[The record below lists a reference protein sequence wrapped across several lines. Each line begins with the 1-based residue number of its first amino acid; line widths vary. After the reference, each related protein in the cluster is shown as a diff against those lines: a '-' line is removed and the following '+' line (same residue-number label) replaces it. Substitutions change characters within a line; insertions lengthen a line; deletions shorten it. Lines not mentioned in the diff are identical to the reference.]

1 MKRHDK
7 AELALLVWGDWYS
20 VIGVRDYRDALID
33 QKPCDEDGGEYAMYV
48 IPCANTDDLVKAYE
62 AFKQFR
68 RAFRLNVGRPGSEW
82 RLSACTADGYSND
95 GPFVALEVD
104 DSVLSGKVA
113 EAAKKAAELLREAL
127 K

>member
-20 VIGVRDYRDALID
+20 VIGVREYRDVLLD
-33 QKPCDEDGGEYAMYV
+33 QKPYDEDEGDYKMYV
-48 IPCANTDDLVKAYE
+48 IPCANTDELVKGYE

-104 DSVLSGKVA
+104 DSIVSGKVA
-113 EAAKKAAELLREAL
+113 DAAKQAAELLREAL
-127 K
+127 R